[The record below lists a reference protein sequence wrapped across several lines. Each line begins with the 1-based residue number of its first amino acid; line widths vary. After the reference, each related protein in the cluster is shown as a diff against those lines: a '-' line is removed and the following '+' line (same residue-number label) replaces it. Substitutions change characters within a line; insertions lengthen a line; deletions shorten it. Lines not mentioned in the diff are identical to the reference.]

1 MRVVEMDDAEIGKR
15 LDALNINAGE
25 ETLLKRVAAIFEQE
39 KEQVAFTFLKILQR
53 LVPPDAYQRV
63 REQLGQMQEEYF
75 SRMLNGPYDAAYAK
89 SRFVLG
95 YIFYHAGVK
104 PEHYI
109 AAFSEYYGA
118 LILAVEPR
126 FREEMGAVGAVLNKM
141 LLLDTSLIME
151 TYFYE
156 DKNRFK
162 KLHRKYGTVIDAM
175 RDGVVILD
183 AKTLSIIEVN
193 RRIEEFTALSRSE
206 LIGKEV
212 FTLHPPE
219 FRKIIKK
226 TLKKGVSERYG
237 LIPELYILNHKSGE
251 YQPVEATYAQFELDD
266 DGYIVK
272 IVRDIKDRLSTQKKL
287 SRINRLYRVLSAVN
301 GEIVRAQNSEELYQ
315 AICRII
321 VEEGGFKFAW
331 IAEIEDE
338 CHINPVAYCKAAY
351 FYENIEADLEA
362 SVNDNIEQL
371 IERLKEE
378 GYEAEAHMEEGIFV
392 HEKLVIP
399 IWCEKEFISIPLY
412 NNREIL
418 AILKVYS
425 NEVNSFC
432 SDEIHLF
439 KEIAND
445 ISYAITTME
454 NREHLEFLTN
464 FDLLTRLPNRHL
476 FKERLE
482 MAVYSANYQKEVFA
496 TVLVDIDQF
505 KLINDTF
512 GYGFGDMVL
521 LKVAEHLKRIARPE
535 DVLAR
540 YGSDEFALI
549 FFNLKCKEEISH
561 FVETIN
567 ELSTYPV
574 TLDREEIYLTL
585 STGIA
590 LFPKDAH
597 SASDLKMAAETAL
610 KVAKAHGGNTY
621 VFYAEEMGST
631 DQSKIRF
638 QNELKKAT
646 YNGEFKLFYQ
656 PQIDLRTMQVC
667 GAEALIRWI
676 HPEKGLI
683 SPNEFIPILEESY
696 LIEEIGQWV
705 LEETCRQIKAW
716 QAQQLELAVAIN
728 ISTKQITRNNNFFTA
743 LVDTVLS
750 SGIDPGLLHV
760 EVTESLIMENLSVVE
775 SGLQVLGEQGIR
787 SSIDD
792 FGTGYSSLF
801 YLKKLP
807 VYALKID
814 RAFIKNLP
822 HNEEDIAIS
831 NAIVSM
837 SRSLNKKTIAEGVET
852 DEQLKFLKEIGCDM
866 VQGFLFSRPL
876 PVEEF
881 EAFCRKFR

>member
-1 MRVVEMDDAEIGKR
+1 MKGIDMDSTEVAKR
-15 LDALNINAGE
+15 LDALNIKSRE
-25 ETLLKRVAAIFEQE
+25 KELLKRIAPIFVQVKDE
-39 KEQVAFTFLKILQR
+39 VAFTFLKTLQR
-53 LVPPDAYQRV
+53 LIAPDTYQQIRKKV
-63 REQLGQMQEEYF
+63 GSIQEEYF
-75 SRMLNGPYDAAYAK
+75 FQMLNGPYNSDYAAN
-89 SRFVLG
+89 RFLLG
-95 YIFYHAGVK
+95 YAFYHSGVK
-104 PEHYI
+104 PEHYV
-109 AAFSEYYGA
+109 AAFSEYYSA
-118 LILAVEPR
+118 LVSTIEPQFKDEMVAVTS
-126 FREEMGAVGAVLNKM
+126 VLNKM
-141 LLLDTSLIME
+141 LLFDTSLIME

-183 AKTLSIIEVN
+183 AKTLNIIEVN
-193 RRIEEFTALSRSE
+193 RRIEEFTALNRAD

-219 FRKIIKK
+219 FRKIISK
-226 TLKKGVSERYG
+226 TLKRGMAEQHG
-237 LIPELYILNHKSGE
+237 LIPELHILNHKSGE

-266 DGYIVK
+266 DIYIVK
-272 IVRDIKDRLSTQKKL
+272 IIRDIKDRLSTQKKL
-287 SRINRLYRVLSAVN
+287 SRINRLYRVLSEVN
-301 GEIVRAQNSEELYQ
+301 GEIVRASNSEELYQ
-315 AICRII
+315 SICRII

-338 CHINPVAYCKAAY
+338 EHVNPVAYCKAAY

-362 SVNDNIEQL
+362 SMSDNIKSL
-371 IERLKEE
+371 IERLKKE
-378 GYEAEAHMEEGIFV
+378 GHEAEAHIKDGIFI
-392 HEKLVIP
+392 HEKLTIP
-399 IWCEKEFISIPLY
+399 IWQEKEFISIPLY
-412 NNREIL
+412 YGREIR

-425 NEVNSFC
+425 NEIDSF
-432 SDEIHLF
+432 SGDEIHLF

-454 NREHLEFLTN
+454 NKEHLEFLTN

-512 GYGFGDMVL
+512 GYGFGDTVL
-521 LKVAEHLKRIARPE
+521 LKVAEHLKRIIRPE
-535 DVLAR
+535 DILAR
-540 YGSDEFALI
+540 YGSDEFALV

-561 FVETIN
+561 FVEKIN
-567 ELSTYPV
+567 ELSTHPV
-574 TLDREEIYLTL
+574 ILDKEEIYLTL
-585 STGIA
+585 SAGIA

-597 SASDLKMAAETAL
+597 SASELKMAAETAL
-610 KVAKAHGGNTY
+610 KTAKAYGGNTY
-621 VFYAEEMGST
+621 LFYAEEMGST

-638 QNELKKAT
+638 QNELKKAIH
-646 YNGEFKLFYQ
+646 NKEFTLFYQ
-656 PQIDLRTMQVC
+656 PQIDLRSMEIC
-667 GAEALIRWI
+667 GAEALIRWM

-683 SPNEFIPILEESY
+683 SPNDFIPILEESY

-705 LEETCRQIKAW
+705 IEESCRQIKAW
-716 QAQQLELAVAIN
+716 GEQQIELAVAIN
-728 ISTKQITRNNNFFTA
+728 ISTKQITRNSNFFTS
-743 LVDTVLS
+743 LVDTVIS
-750 SGIDPGLLHV
+750 SGINPGLLHV

-775 SGLQVLGEQGIR
+775 SGLKLLGEHGIL

-831 NAIVSM
+831 SAIVSM
-837 SRSLNKKTIAEGVET
+837 SKSLNKKTIAEGVET
-852 DEQLKFLKEIGCDM
+852 DAQLDFLKNIGCDR

-876 PVEEF
+876 PADEF
-881 EAFCRKFR
+881 EEYYRKF